1 MRLISIYLILL
12 AIISASCETP
22 VNQSIDLPPQVAAL
36 HLSGKHTSSP
46 SDAIAILKQTP
57 PLRDPVLS
65 GELSRLF
72 HWLSKEAE
80 HGTWILGESKN
91 PREMFCHEL
100 SQCVSDRVL
109 SWRNTDALSLSADL
123 SIYQMMITSNIGMLH
138 ARAGDQNRVYHDHLV
153 TLFKSSNGAIS
164 VFDPILMPD
173 AGLHPLSDLLNRL
186 ERPESLQF
194 SIVRR

>member
-12 AIISASCETP
+12 AFISASCETP

-138 ARAGDQNRVYHDHLV
+138 ARAGDQNREYHDHLV